1 MKIRRKN
8 GNGKSG
14 AAYKIM
20 VQAKTFHIISVCFQ
34 RAWKIWFIGLFFLF
48 LFLPSFR
55 AVRWTNRENIFQCLE
70 SICFCTVFHVRNKR
84 KSQKSRMGA
93 YLVSCSL
100 KNRAVRKTG
109 VFMYSKGGDLRYSVT
124 RFMGNIDFFVCTGDD
139 FVFD

>member
-1 MKIRRKN
+1 MFR
-8 GNGKSG
+8 
-14 AAYKIM
+14 
-20 VQAKTFHIISVCFQ
+20 IISVCFQ
-34 RAWKIWFIGLFFLF
+34 RAWKIWLIEFLF
-48 LFLPSFR
+48 LLSFR

-100 KNRAVRKTG
+100 KNRAVRETG

-124 RFMGNIDFFVCTGDD
+124 RLMGNIDFFVFTGDD
-139 FVFD
+139 FVVD